1 MDGTIN
7 IVLIRLYW
15 AMVQFQIKRKNQEK
29 ENKVPLSKLRI
40 YDILKVVILY
50 SFRKGKTIL
59 EKKEKEIS
67 QHEDVAEKV
76 AWQFFKDEVHRRNQ
90 YVSSSADYYAGPE
103 CR

>member
-1 MDGTIN
+1 
-7 IVLIRLYW
+7 
-15 AMVQFQIKRKNQEK
+15 MVQFQIKRKNQEK

-67 QHEDVAEKV
+67 QHEDVTEKV